1 MAALEKAIEDA
12 VQRRREERMK
22 HIASAEAALVAA
34 QLQLVELNSDAAE
47 AEREKARYSLYLFYW
62 YQSAN
67 AEAKGAASAR
77 RLGAQFIFVLLVQRG
92 ASTDA
97 KRRCQRGLGERKAL

>member
-22 HIASAEAALVAA
+22 HIASAEAALAAA

-62 YQSAN
+62 YKSAN
-67 AEAKGAASAR
+67 TDAKGAASAR
-77 RLGAQFIFVLLVQRG
+77 RLGAQFI
-92 ASTDA
+92 
-97 KRRCQRGLGERKAL
+97 K